1 MKSRTINAAV
11 ASALLLTSLSMAH
24 ADAATGTNNF
34 SGNISGYLGQK
45 SLDDNDWDNLDR
57 QGSLGMIFDFKK
69 QSWPVSIALDVII
82 SGNEDKDDGIK
93 TEAGSLET
101 HIGVRKIFELS
112 NSSMQPYIG
121 GGIAIIG
128 TSIRNRS
135 GGSTIS
141 KDDETAT
148 GVWIGGGMYY
158 AATRSLHV
166 GLDLRYSE
174 AEVEI
179 FDEDR
184 EVGGIYTGVTVG
196 YHW

>member
-93 TEAGSLET
+93 TEAGSLEA
-101 HIGVRKIFELS
+101 HIGVRKIFEIS

>member
-1 MKSRTINAAV
+1 MKTRTISAAV

-24 ADAATGTNNF
+24 AGGDKGSNDFT
-34 SGNISGYLGQK
+34 GNIGGYLGQK
-45 SLDDNDWDNLDR
+45 SLDDKDWDNLDR

-69 QSWPVSIALDVII
+69 QSWPLSIALDVII

-93 TEAGSLET
+93 TEAGSLEL
-101 HIGVRKIFELS
+101 HLGVRKIFELS
-112 NSSMQPYIG
+112 GSSIQPYIG

-128 TSIRNRS
+128 TSVRNRS
-135 GGSTIS
+135 GGSTLS
-141 KDDETAT
+141 DDDETTT
-148 GVWIGGGMYY
+148 GAWVGGGMYY
-158 AATRSLHV
+158 AATKSVNV

-179 FDEDR
+179 SDEDR
-184 EVGGIYTGVTVG
+184 EVDRFYTGATVG